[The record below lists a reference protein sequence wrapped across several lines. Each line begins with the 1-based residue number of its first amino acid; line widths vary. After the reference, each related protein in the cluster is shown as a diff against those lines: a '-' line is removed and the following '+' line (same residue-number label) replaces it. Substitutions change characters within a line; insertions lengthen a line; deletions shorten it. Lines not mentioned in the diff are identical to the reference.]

1 MPPGR
6 REAVANRDFRIDDAA
21 AESYSPLGRAE
32 STEPEQIRQLLRLVS
47 TTTNVALQQF
57 FG

>member
-1 MPPGR
+1 MLPGR

-21 AESYSPLGRAE
+21 AESYSPLGQAQ
-32 STEPEQIRQLLRLVS
+32 STEPEQNRQLLLLIS
-47 TTTNVALQQF
+47 PTTNVALQQF